1 MQHPSTLHISFLSC
15 ARSPARYSLLLV
27 RGHLASIALSPRN
40 SRIRIEVVASARKRR
55 QHTRL
60 IYARKPSWSSLA
72 SSDSRHIVMEV
83 LLGAQPLLLLL
94 QVRTVATLSLG
105 VLIDVFGVGRWLRRH
120 PEAVLASLLLLAG
133 HVSLIEELGVLA
145 RVEGVVPNA

>member
-1 MQHPSTLHISFLSC
+1 
-15 ARSPARYSLLLV
+15 
-27 RGHLASIALSPRN
+27 
-40 SRIRIEVVASARKRR
+40 
-55 QHTRL
+55 
-60 IYARKPSWSSLA
+60 
-72 SSDSRHIVMEV
+72 MEV